1 MELLFIV
8 VGQSSQKHAMA
19 FLHLYHVASS
29 NRQFKHSDVVAIL
42 ISLEEEELV
51 VCGVCVC
58 VLPLLAAAAAG
69 QFLVSG
75 FRSLHIL
82 DVYQELG
89 REWDRSILISLG
101 NLYSCRK

>member
-1 MELLFIV
+1 M
-8 VGQSSQKHAMA
+8 
-19 FLHLYHVASS
+19 
-29 NRQFKHSDVVAIL
+29 
-42 ISLEEEELV
+42 
-51 VCGVCVC
+51 VCVCVCVCVC

-89 REWDRSILISLG
+89 REWDRSILIILG
-101 NLYSCRK
+101 NLYSCRESSYKIVGFEVFPLMSRSEV